1 MSSFRYLSS
10 KDASAVEDLL
20 SQAKDLY
27 DLEQVAAINLAGF
40 TDSALPT
47 NLETRFRRLK
57 SLPVSRQPDPVSRQ
71 PDTVSRQPNPV
82 SSSKRLLFHSRSMAE
97 KNNVNAFSASA
108 FSVDE
113 KRNFSGRIRH
123 VPSVHSRPL
132 VSSVDGTRVFS
143 GSIKRDQSVKSRDGK
158 VLSPPTT
165 TTQAV
170 KLLSKEKSRTSS
182 ASSASIDLMPPSSS
196 EPDQEKPSNRKPKSK
211 LLVSWFDKLA
221 PSRAMGCLFSP
232 SIASSSN
239 NKKTQS
245 RTAANR
251 MIPEYN

>member
-10 KDASAVEDLL
+10 KNASAVEDLL

-57 SLPVSRQPDPVSRQ
+57 SLPVSRQP
-71 PDTVSRQPNPV
+71 NPV
-82 SSSKRLLFHSRSMAE
+82 SSSKRLLFHSKSMAE
-97 KNNVNAFSASA
+97 KNHVNAFSASA

-165 TTQAV
+165 TAQAV

-182 ASSASIDLMPPSSS
+182 ASSASIDLMSPSSS

-239 NKKTQS
+239 NKKHKNS
-245 RTAANR
+245 SK
-251 MIPEYN
+251 PYDP

>member
-1 MSSFRYLSS
+1 MSN
-10 KDASAVEDLL
+10 ASAVEDLL

-57 SLPVSRQPDPVSRQ
+57 SLPVSRQP
-71 PDTVSRQPNPV
+71 NPV
-82 SSSKRLLFHSRSMAE
+82 SSSKRLLFHSKSMAE
-97 KNNVNAFSASA
+97 KNH
-108 FSVDE
+108 

-239 NKKTQS
+239 NKKNTIKNS
-245 RTAANR
+245 SKSYD
-251 MIPEYN
+251 P

>member
-10 KDASAVEDLL
+10 KNASAVEDLL

-71 PDTVSRQPNPV
+71 PNPV
-82 SSSKRLLFHSRSMAE
+82 SSSKKLLFHSKSMAE
-97 KNNVNAFSASA
+97 KNH
-108 FSVDE
+108 
-113 KRNFSGRIRH
+113 KRNFSGRIKH

-165 TTQAV
+165 TAQAV

-182 ASSASIDLMPPSSS
+182 ASSASIDLMSPSSS
-196 EPDQEKPSNRKPKSK
+196 EPDQEKRSNRKPKSK

-239 NKKTQS
+239 NKKHKNS
-245 RTAANR
+245 SK
-251 MIPEYN
+251 PYDP

>member
-57 SLPVSRQPDPVSRQ
+57 SLPVSRQP
-71 PDTVSRQPNPV
+71 NPV
-82 SSSKRLLFHSRSMAE
+82 PSSKRLLFHSKSMAE
-97 KNNVNAFSASA
+97 KNHVNAFSASA